1 MTLGYSERTEA
12 KQTDSALFRNLPN
25 LITLG
30 RLVLVPAVIAM
41 IASYQWPAAFGGFLI
56 AGVSDG
62 VDGWLAK
69 RFALRTELGAYLD
82 PLADKALLISI
93 FVALAWIQVIPVS
106 LAVLVA
112 FRDVMIIGA
121 VIVSWVMSNPVEIR
135 PLFISKANT
144 ALQISFAAGVL
155 AAKSFAMP
163 LGPWFQACIY
173 LVAALTLASAAAYLT
188 QWLKHMSD

>member
-1 MTLGYSERTEA
+1 MA
-12 KQTDSALFRNLPN
+12 KRVDSALFRSLPN

-41 IASYQWPAAFGGFLI
+41 IASNEWSGAFAGFLV
-56 AGVSDG
+56 AGISDG

-69 RFALRTELGAYLD
+69 RFNLRTELGAYLD

-93 FVALAWIQVIPVS
+93 YVALAWVQVVPVS
-106 LAVLVA
+106 LAVLVV

-121 VIVSWVMSNPVEIR
+121 VIVSWVLRNPVEIR

-144 ALQISFAAGVL
+144 ALQIVFAAGVL
-155 AAKSFAMP
+155 AAKSFSLT
-163 LGPWFQACIY
+163 LGPWFGDCVY
-173 LVAALTLASAAAYLT
+173 VVAALTLASAAAYLS
-188 QWLKHMSD
+188 QWLKHMSL